1 MWERDEDR
9 LALLE
14 LLVLGRLRRR
24 AGQREAWEVL
34 EPLRWT
40 RATGRRD
47 ELMLVGGHE
56 GDVEAVLDRSWPGWR
71 EERAEL
77 EREGLPCTPKGWQ
90 ALEDRR
96 RAAKIGELP
105 ERLNKRTA
113 TSAVGPHS
121 KAGLGERRRA
131 ALGGTEITH
140 DGSVRLRPPAG
151 LRVVRGS
158 MVFDA
163 VEIAGVLGEV
173 VITERAFRDGTRLVG
188 TVEAVLL
195 VENLGPYQD
204 LEPPAG
210 WLVAHVPGWDTRT
223 VRVLLEGLAGVPV
236 VHFGDLD
243 PAGVRIVQHLRGF
256 CPGLRWAVPEF
267 WSEYVEER
275 ALVGRWPE
283 GVELDGA
290 PRLVRDLA
298 RRGLWMEQEVIALD
312 PRLTGALRSVI
323 AGD

>member
-1 MWERDEDR
+1 MWEREEDR

-24 AGQREAWEVL
+24 AGQREAWDVL

-56 GDVEAVLDRSWPGWR
+56 GDLVAVLDRSWPGWKETR
-71 EERAEL
+71 EEL
-77 EREGLPCTPKGWQ
+77 EAEGLPPTPKGWQ
-90 ALEDRR
+90 ELQDRR
-96 RAAKIGELP
+96 RAARLGELP
-105 ERLNKRTA
+105 DRLNKRTA
-113 TSAVGPHS
+113 TSAVAPHS

-131 ALGGTEITH
+131 ALGSTEITH

-158 MVFDA
+158 VVLDA
-163 VEIAGVLGEV
+163 VQLAGVLGEV
-173 VITERAFRDGTRLVG
+173 VITERAFRDGTRLEG
-188 TVEAVLL
+188 QVEALLL

-204 LEPPAG
+204 LEPPSG

-243 PAGVRIVQHLRGF
+243 PAGLRIVQHLRGF
-256 CPGLRWAVPEF
+256 CPGLRWAVPEI
-267 WSEYVEER
+267 WGEYVEER

-283 GVELDGA
+283 GVDLAGA
-290 PRLVRDLA
+290 PVLVRELA
-298 RRGLWMEQEVIALD
+298 RRGLWIEQEVIALD
-312 PRLTGALRSVI
+312 PRLTEGLRSVI
-323 AGD
+323 ADG